1 MKSLEVQIEEPTV
14 DRLEAAAEK
23 LGITTEELLRVSVE
37 EKLARLDESFHDAV
51 DQVISK
57 NAELYKR
64 LA

>member
-23 LGITTEELLRVSVE
+23 LGITPEELLRVSVE
-37 EKLARLDESFHDAV
+37 EKLARLDESFRVAV
-51 DQVISK
+51 DRVVSK

>member
-14 DRLEAAAEK
+14 DRLEAAAQK
-23 LGITTEELLRVSVE
+23 LGITPEELLRVSVE
-37 EKLARLDESFHDAV
+37 EKLERLDESFRAAV
-51 DQVISK
+51 DQVVSR

>member
-23 LGITTEELLRVSVE
+23 LGITPEELLRLSVE
-37 EKLARLDESFHDAV
+37 EKLERLDESFRAAV

>member
-14 DRLEAAAEK
+14 DRLEAAAQK
-23 LGITTEELLRVSVE
+23 LGITSEELLRVSVE
-37 EKLARLDESFHDAV
+37 EKLERLDESFRAAV
-51 DQVISK
+51 DQVVSK

>member
-1 MKSLEVQIEEPTV
+1 MKSLEIQIDEPTV
-14 DRLEAAAEK
+14 DRLEAAAAK
-23 LGITTEELLRVSVE
+23 LGITPEELLRLSVQ
-37 EKLARLDESFHDAV
+37 EKLETLDETFRAAV

>member
-1 MKSLEVQIEEPTV
+1 MKSLEVQVEEPTV

-23 LGITTEELLRVSVE
+23 LGITPEELLRVSVE
-37 EKLARLDESFHDAV
+37 EKLASLDESFRAAV

-57 NAELYKR
+57 NEELYKR

>member
-23 LGITTEELLRVSVE
+23 LGITPEELLRVSVE
-37 EKLARLDESFHDAV
+37 EKLERLDESFRAAV
-51 DQVISK
+51 DQVVSK

>member
-14 DRLEAAAEK
+14 DRLEAAAQK
-23 LGITTEELLRVSVE
+23 LGITPEELLRVSVE
-37 EKLARLDESFHDAV
+37 EKLERLDESFRAAV
-51 DQVISK
+51 DQVVSK

>member
-14 DRLEAAAEK
+14 DRLEAAAQK
-23 LGITTEELLRVSVE
+23 LGITPEELLRVSVE
-37 EKLARLDESFHDAV
+37 EKLERLDGSFRDAV
-51 DQVISK
+51 DQVVSK

>member
-14 DRLEAAAEK
+14 DRLEAAAQ
-23 LGITTEELLRVSVE
+23 
-37 EKLARLDESFHDAV
+37 KLARLDESFRSAV
-51 DQVISK
+51 DQVVSK

>member
-23 LGITTEELLRVSVE
+23 LGITTEELLGLSVE
-37 EKLARLDESFHDAV
+37 EKLERLDETFRSAV
-51 DQVISK
+51 DHVISK
-57 NAELYKR
+57 NADLYER

>member
-23 LGITTEELLRVSVE
+23 LE
-37 EKLARLDESFHDAV
+37 RLDESFRAAV

-57 NAELYKR
+57 NSDLYKR

>member
-23 LGITTEELLRVSVE
+23 LCITPEELLRVSVE
-37 EKLARLDESFHDAV
+37 EKLQRLDESFRAVV

-57 NAELYKR
+57 NEELFSIS
-64 LA
+64 

>member
-23 LGITTEELLRVSVE
+23 LGITPEELLRVSVE
-37 EKLARLDESFHDAV
+37 EKLASLDESFRSAV

-57 NAELYKR
+57 NEELYKR

>member
-23 LGITTEELLRVSVE
+23 LGITTEELLRLSVE
-37 EKLARLDESFHDAV
+37 EKLERLDETFRSAV

-57 NAELYKR
+57 NADLYKR

>member
-23 LGITTEELLRVSVE
+23 LGITPEELLRVSVE
-37 EKLARLDESFHDAV
+37 EKLDRLDESFRAAV
-51 DQVISK
+51 DQVITK